1 MPAAE
6 FPQMSLSQMHDRLR
20 LELLRRIQRGSLSIS
35 LLSRQTGFGPSHLSN
50 FLHSKRRLSL
60 EAMDRILAAQ
70 QMSPDDLLT
79 VHGTR
84 AWRDI
89 DLSGIVPLVSHATA
103 MHEPVVRPPAVQRL
117 LHFPEELMR
126 SARSRCGPGRKAWLR
141 FVAIRAEAADAAA
154 MRPLI
159 FPDALMAL
167 DRHYN
172 TLTQYHPE
180 WPNLY
185 AVRHESHLVVR
196 FADFQAG
203 RLVLR
208 PHNRGAPVELM
219 EMMGEESP
227 GDFIVG
233 RIVAVLNRF

>member
-1 MPAAE
+1 MN
-6 FPQMSLSQMHDRLR
+6 FSQMHDRLR
-20 LELLRRIQRGSLSIS
+20 MELLRRIERGSLSIS

-79 VHGTR
+79 AHGTR
-84 AWRDI
+84 TWRDI

-103 MHEPVVRPPAVQRL
+103 MHEPVVRASAVQQL

-126 SARSRCGPGRKAWLR
+126 HARSRCGSARKAWLR
-141 FVAIRAEAADAAA
+141 FVAIRAATADAAT

-159 FPDALMAL
+159 LPNALIAL

-172 TLTQYHPE
+172 SLTQYRPDL
-180 WPNLY
+180 PNLY
-185 AVRHESHLVVR
+185 AIRHESQLVVR
-196 FADFQAG
+196 YADFQAN

-208 PHNRGAPVELM
+208 PHSRDAPVQLM
-219 EMMGEESP
+219 ALAGDESP
-227 GDFIVG
+227 GEFIVG
-233 RIVAVLNRF
+233 RIVAVLNPF